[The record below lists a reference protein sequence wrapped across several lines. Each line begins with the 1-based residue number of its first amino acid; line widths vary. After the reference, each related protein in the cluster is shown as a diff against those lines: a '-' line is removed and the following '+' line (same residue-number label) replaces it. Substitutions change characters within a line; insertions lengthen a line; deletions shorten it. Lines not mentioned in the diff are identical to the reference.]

1 MEPLRISNLQ
11 SFSRTYVV
19 MSRRMLVLNCTVT
32 VLVKTEGVTSF
43 PGGVVKP
50 RLYKTLER
58 QGTAD
63 EITANKT
70 ILVNPQTQ
78 ALLYFSKDL

>member
-32 VLVKTEGVTSF
+32 VLVKQKEL
-43 PGGVVKP
+43 
-50 RLYKTLER
+50 RLF
-58 QGTAD
+58 
-63 EITANKT
+63 
-70 ILVNPQTQ
+70 LVEWLNLDSTKHSSAREPLT
-78 ALLYFSKDL
+78 K